1 MFEGAQASYSGNQN
15 KSSHYNPTNESRLWR
30 RLEAEKMIQY
40 EEMASKGSERP
51 ASMFGPSALNGERG
65 GTAQGSTSVVMSGT
79 PTDYNKLYNAD
90 VMSNQQTFYQIN
102 YIGGSAQRQGGAIAN
117 LGGKNTFDKS
127 QPYSLNKYR
136 GQRNRGNSIQ
146 RNQPSHIVNNF
157 GGLSSLS
164 NNMGSHHYP
173 NSAGGFYHENT
184 LYSALQKSHSKNSL
198 VNVI

>member
-1 MFEGAQASYSGNQN
+1 MVFEGAQAYSGNQN
-15 KSSHYNPTNESRLWR
+15 KSSYYNPTNESRLWR

-51 ASMFGPSALNGERG
+51 ASMFGPSALNERG
-65 GTAQGSTSVVMSGT
+65 GTAQGMTSTSVVMSGT
-79 PTDYNKLYNAD
+79 PTDASNYYNKLYNAD

-164 NNMGSHHYP
+164 HNMGSHHYP

-184 LYSALQKSHSKNSL
+184 LYSAL
-198 VNVI
+198 